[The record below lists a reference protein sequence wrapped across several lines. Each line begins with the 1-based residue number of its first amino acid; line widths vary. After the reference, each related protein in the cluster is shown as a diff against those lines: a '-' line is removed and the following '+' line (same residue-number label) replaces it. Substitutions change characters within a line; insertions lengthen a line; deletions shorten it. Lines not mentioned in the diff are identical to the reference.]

1 MSEPW
6 MDHPKLV
13 AWFDDLEDV
22 VTAAFALT
30 DEQRRE
36 VRALKAPR
44 RDTWVMLATDEQT
57 RDVLRDRMRLIASA
71 REIPVAADCA
81 VLQHREFGLEQ
92 DTFEQDNGFGSIEDD
107 YVEEGSAEA
116 LRRELL
122 SDAEDYASSDESGWF
137 YTHMDDEQDRNTDD
151 PLEET

>member
-13 AWFDDLEDV
+13 AWFDDLEDA

-44 RDTWVMLATDEQT
+44 RDTWVMLATDEQA
-57 RDVLRDRMRLIASA
+57 RDVLRDRMRLAALA
-71 REIPVAADCA
+71 REVPVAADCP
-81 VLQHREFGLEQ
+81 VLQDREFRWEQ

-137 YTHMDDEQDRNTDD
+137 YTHLDDEQDRNNDD